1 MSSMMDIIKAK
12 RAQIAVQ
19 TGRGGDIKKPR
30 DGKNRIRVLPAWRTG
45 TGQAEPFWHDF
56 GQHWIKDTDGALKAV
71 VGCKEKSYG
80 HACEMCD
87 FLAEKSREIA
97 DDDLLK
103 ALGESKAKGA
113 IILNVLIL
121 DGDASEKETPVIYQL
136 TPTTFDQ
143 VLAIMDEYGDVT
155 DPKEGTDIVIEK
167 SGKGL
172 NTEYK
177 VMAAAKSQPVPA
189 VALGRLHNLD
199 EFVKAEMTSK
209 EQKAKQQLGAI
220 FGSSRM
226 LASAG
231 SFAGP
236 GLLTS
241 PTTPRPEP
249 EVMPAERPASAAAAT
264 ARTTAVEIDDEI
276 PERIYET
283 KASAPEPE
291 IVVTPAAAATAI
303 GADEDIE
310 KMLADLDL

>member
-12 RAQIAVQ
+12 RSQIAAQ

-45 TGQAEPFWHDF
+45 TGQVEPFWHDF
-56 GQHWIKDTDGALKAV
+56 GQHWIKDTSGAVKAV

-103 ALGESKAKGA
+103 ALGEAKAKGT
-113 IILNVLIL
+113 IIVNVLIL
-121 DGDASEKETPVIYQL
+121 DGDASEKEAPSIYQL

-143 VLAIMDEYGDVT
+143 VLAVMDEYGDIT
-155 DPKEGTDIVIEK
+155 DPKEGTDLVIEK

-189 VALGRLHNLD
+189 AALGRLHNLD
-199 EFVKAEMTSK
+199 DFVKAEMTSK

-226 LASAG
+226 LAASG

-236 GLLTS
+236 GLLTP
-241 PTTPRPEP
+241 PTTTRPEP
-249 EVMPAERPASAAAAT
+249 EITPAERPASTAAET
-264 ARTTAVEIDDEI
+264 ARSTAVEIDDDI

-283 KASAPEPE
+283 KASEPE